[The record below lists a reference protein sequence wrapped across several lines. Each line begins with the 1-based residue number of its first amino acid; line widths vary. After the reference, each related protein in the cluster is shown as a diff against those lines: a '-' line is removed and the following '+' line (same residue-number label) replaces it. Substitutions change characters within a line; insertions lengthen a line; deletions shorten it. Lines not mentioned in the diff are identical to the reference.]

1 MLRTDLTDHRST
13 DDLRLVRAVA
23 DGDAIALAE
32 AYHRT
37 ITAAHACARRLL
49 ASPVEVEAL
58 LRSVYAELWEEPPVE
73 DALEGWVRARSF
85 ALGTGYLRQRG
96 LAAPSPSLAAW
107 TSGVD
112 ADERNAANDPLE
124 RMIGELERDQQAAL
138 VRAHDQGIPTS
149 DQEEGAGEALKHAL
163 LALASPLSDAERH
176 AAEMCNSGVALANW
190 IFGLLPPHEA
200 ATVPGTAAEPTPC
213 GRLAGVLRRARRRF
227 EPLPPTPDLGHRV
240 LAWVLSNGQ
249 ARGHLLHAS
258 SLDADLRVA
267 SSDLDR
273 RADDRVTGMPRSSLD
288 MDLPTSP
295 PAQVQQPPVTA
306 LRPENG
312 SSPSG
317 WARPEPEHADRV
329 DRDAGYDLPT
339 PLRAPSGPPAL
350 AGSGATPAA
359 FGNAAPA
366 LAPEPVDD
374 DEDEDLVRMPL
385 HRSGRPSLSHATGAS
400 PTTPDVGE
408 TQALRPPPDTA
419 APDDDATA
427 PPPAAPRRQH
437 DPEPPPAGLHGEDT
451 AEPPA
456 GLHGDDSVPPPPALR
471 ARDTDT
477 APPPPALRPRDTDT
491 APPPGGPPFDDDTAE
506 RPAGLRFDDHFG
518 DDDDTVPP
526 PAFRARDADR
536 ARPPAGL
543 RPDETAP
550 PAGLRFDDD
559 HFGDDDNTLPP
570 PPALRARDAD
580 RRGSSEDEVA
590 PNPLGSPMGSGVDSG
605 TESPLRRPPRGRERM
620 QETQQTAFT
629 SDPDTS
635 SDDWASR
642 SRDHDI
648 PREPQGSDPRPARTD
663 WEETVQTPIQRD
675 DSDPRVDELFGGAG
689 AGPGARPQASS
700 SNQAANMTAPTLPA
714 ARRPT
719 PQQQSSR
726 PSPAQRHASDPMTSS
741 QTGSTPRPA
750 AHHTEPVDDAQMSG
764 GVSRIVRWIVVLVLI
779 AAGAVVGITLGQW
792 VAVG

>member
-1 MLRTDLTDHRST
+1 VLRTDLTDHRSS
-13 DDLRLVRAVA
+13 DDATLVRAVA

-58 LRSVYAELWEEPPVE
+58 LRSVYAELWEEPPVD

-96 LAAPSPSLAAW
+96 LEAPSPSLAAW

-112 ADERNAANDPLE
+112 ADERNVANDPLE

-138 VRAHDQGIPTS
+138 VRAHDQGIRTA
-149 DQEEGAGEALKHAL
+149 DQDDGAGEALKHAL

-249 ARGHLLHAS
+249 ARGHLLQAS

-267 SSDLDR
+267 SSDFDR
-273 RADDRVTGMPRSSLD
+273 GVDDRVAGVPRSSLD
-288 MDLPTSP
+288 MSVPSSP

-306 LRPENG
+306 LRRENG
-312 SSPSG
+312 SSPAG
-317 WARPEPEHADRV
+317 WARPDPEPADDD
-329 DRDAGYDLPT
+329 DRPTGDERPT

-350 AGSGATPAA
+350 AGPGATPLA

-366 LAPEPVDD
+366 LVPEPVDD
-374 DEDEDLVRMPL
+374 DDDEDLVRMPL
-385 HRSGRPSLSHATGAS
+385 HRSGRPSLSHAAS
-400 PTTPDVGE
+400 VAPPAHEADD
-408 TQALRPPPDTA
+408 TQALRPQPDPSTS
-419 APDDDATA
+419 DDDETA
-427 PPPAAPRRQH
+427 PPPAALRTPREPAPASPH
-437 DPEPPPAGLHGEDT
+437 DDT
-451 AEPPA
+451 APPPA
-456 GLHGDDSVPPPPALR
+456 GLHGDDTAPPPGGLRFDDDDDTVPPPPALR
-471 ARDTDT
+471 ARDADT
-477 APPPPALRPRDTDT
+477 APPPAGLHEADT
-491 APPPGGPPFDDDTAE
+491 APPPGG
-506 RPAGLRFDDHFG
+506 LRFD
-518 DDDDTVPP
+518 DDDDTV
-526 PAFRARDADR
+526 
-536 ARPPAGL
+536 
-543 RPDETAP
+543 
-550 PAGLRFDDD
+550 
-559 HFGDDDNTLPP
+559 PP

-580 RRGSSEDEVA
+580 RGPSDDQAA
-590 PNPLGSPMGSGVDSG
+590 PNPLGSPVAADADRG
-605 TESPLRRPPRGRERM
+605 TESPLRRPARGRESLE
-620 QETQQTAFT
+620 ETQRHTFT
-629 SDPDTS
+629 GAPDPSDG
-635 SDDWASR
+635 WAAGR
-642 SRDHDI
+642 TEQALGRE
-648 PREPQGSDPRPARTD
+648 PRESGGPGAPANWD
-663 WEETVQTPIQRD
+663 ETVQTPIQRD
-675 DSDPRVDELFGGAG
+675 DSDFRADEPFGGTRGDA
-689 AGPGARPQASS
+689 ATASPGGSGG
-700 SNQAANMTAPTLPA
+700 QAANLTAPTLPA

-719 PQQQSSR
+719 PQQPASRPAQAPRPTGGSMQSS
-726 PSPAQRHASDPMTSS
+726 PTGPTVHAE
-741 QTGSTPRPA
+741 A
-750 AHHTEPVDDAQMSG
+750 FDDAPTSG
-764 GVSRIVRWIVVLVLI
+764 RANRIVRWIVVLLLI